1 MAKRFGWSPHQ
12 TSCSSRLTRFCVRV
26 YVYKFFSF
34 PCRIHYWCAAWLTLV
49 EYTLTSS
56 ACITARRSNGPAA
69 LVGVQKTVTDRRRTA
84 GPVTVTVPAA
94 GSVKRKAKSLCRAR
108 AGDADGLAGATR
120 PSRALILHHSVTCR
134 ERKRAPLPAQAAAWP
149 GDCVRYGERVAA
161 DVWHSLRGPHECM
174 SSCPLALSTNRDTQL
189 GSPQAQGKDISDS
202 STKQKRSCPQQN
214 LCHLLYAFVTEEG
227 LLLSADVPMAS
238 WVVQQL
244 GLGMQEWSHGPTRPP
259 NFIWAASKMVTP
271 QKSHFGGYS
280 IFFQRFW
287 HKNDF

>member
-56 ACITARRSNGPAA
+56 PCITARRSNGPAA

-202 STKQKRSCPQQN
+202 STKQKKILPPTTPLSPAVC
-214 LCHLLYAFVTEEG
+214 LCHWRRAAAECWRSNG
-227 LLLSADVPMAS
+227 LLSSAAARARHA
-238 WVVQQL
+238 
-244 GLGMQEWSHGPTRPP
+244 GMIP
-259 NFIWAASKMVTP
+259 WADQTSKLHM
-271 QKSHFGGYS
+271 S
-280 IFFQRFW
+280 RF
-287 HKNDF
+287 